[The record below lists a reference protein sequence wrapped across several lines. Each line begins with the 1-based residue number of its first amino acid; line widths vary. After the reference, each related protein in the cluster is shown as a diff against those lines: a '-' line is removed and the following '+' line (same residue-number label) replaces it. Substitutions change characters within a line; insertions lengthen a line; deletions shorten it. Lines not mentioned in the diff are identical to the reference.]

1 MRGVIIISGV
11 RSRYVTA
18 CSGVILIILSIIP
31 KFSAIATMIPA
42 SVFGGATLVI
52 FAFITV
58 AGIDT
63 LTKSVDMTK
72 MGNMMVV
79 GISVS
84 VGLMFN
90 GQGGSP
96 FSAAGNAADYS
107 FPGRD
112 SDLCSGYRAESFIQ
126 F

>member
-1 MRGVIIISGV
+1 M
-11 RSRYVTA
+11 
-18 CSGVILIILSIIP
+18 
-31 KFSAIATMIPA
+31 
-42 SVFGGATLVI
+42 
-52 FAFITV
+52 

-90 GQGGSP
+90 GQGEALSQLPEMLRIILSQGVIVT
-96 FSAAGNAADYS
+96 FVLAIVLNLL
-107 FPGRD
+107 FNFD
-112 SDLCSGYRAESFIQ
+112 SVVGKKEKP
-126 F
+126 

>member
-1 MRGVIIISGV
+1 MQRRDPDYPQHYSQ
-11 RSRYVTA
+11 
-18 CSGVILIILSIIP
+18 ILRNCDHDP
-31 KFSAIATMIPA
+31 R
-42 SVFGGATLVI
+42 FGFRWCDHGD

-90 GQGGSP
+90 GQGKP
-96 FSAAGNAADYS
+96 FLSCRKCCGLF
-107 FPGRD
+107 FPEGVIVTFVLAIVLNLLFNFD
-112 SDLCSGYRAESFIQ
+112 SVVGKKAKP
-126 F
+126 